1 MNEFHYFP
9 SAVYREEIPDWA
21 ALALGFCADYYAQAG
36 NTTPMCQTVGFDSDP
51 NLSFLLD
58 HVANRAIEILRR
70 QGYAVDMY
78 DAFVQMWGQSVED
91 GGGHMVHVHKNSQI
105 SGFFVLQA
113 EEGSA
118 YPIFEDPRPAKLM
131 VDLDLTDPTELSVG
145 SPSVHF
151 NNLLPGTLMLFNSWL
166 PHHFVST
173 GQGKPCK
180 FIHFI
185 VNLKGK

>member
-21 ALALGFCADYYAQAG
+21 ALGLDLCADYFTQAG
-36 NTTPMCQTVGFDSDP
+36 NTTPMCQTVRFDNDP
-51 NLSFLLD
+51 KFSFLLD
-58 HVANRAIEILRR
+58 HVAVRATEILRG
-70 QGYAVDMY
+70 QGYAVDAY
-78 DAFVQMWGQSVED
+78 EALVQMWAQSIEN
-91 GGGHMVHVHKNSQI
+91 GGSHDIHIHKNSQI

-131 VDLDLTDPTELSVG
+131 VELDMANPAELSTG
-145 SPSVHF
+145 SSSVHF

-173 GQGKPCK
+173 NNGEPCK

>member
-21 ALALGFCADYYAQAG
+21 TLGLDLCADYFEQAG
-36 NTTPMCQTVGFDSDP
+36 NTKPVCQTAGFDSDP
-51 NLSFLLD
+51 KFSFLLN
-58 HVANRAIEILRR
+58 HVADRSVEILRR
-70 QGYAVDMY
+70 QGYAVDAY
-78 DAFVQMWGQSVED
+78 EAFVQMWAQSVED
-91 GGGHMVHVHKNSQI
+91 GGGHNPHVHKNSQL

-118 YPIFEDPRPAKLM
+118 YPVFEDPRPAKLM
-131 VDLDLTDPTELSVG
+131 VDLDLANSAELCVG
-145 SPSVHF
+145 SSSVHF

-173 GQGKPCK
+173 GNGKPCK